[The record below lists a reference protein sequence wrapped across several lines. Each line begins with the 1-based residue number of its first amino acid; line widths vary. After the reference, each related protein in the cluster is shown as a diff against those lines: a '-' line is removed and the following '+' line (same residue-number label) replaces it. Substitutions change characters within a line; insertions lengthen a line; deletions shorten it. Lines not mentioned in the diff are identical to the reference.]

1 MTKVPHTGNSS
12 RRQIEVR
19 PSLRFPAEG
28 KRTSTGVSEK
38 RRGEIIKQTLQ
49 TLQTL
54 QTRRIQIPRKIS
66 FTSSTDYDRSL
77 LARTNGYLRKASI
90 RLLGVSEAPEVRYF

>member
-49 TLQTL
+49 TLQT
-54 QTRRIQIPRKIS
+54 QRIQIPRKIP